1 MGRRRRH
8 VPVNAISEQYFRSP
22 YPARSTVG
30 CNLPR
35 VLIEVEAVALERE
48 GGMD

>member
-30 CNLPR
+30 CNLRR